1 MMRRNRIPRFLLPAL
16 LVTAAWCGRSALAQ
30 TVQQQG
36 LRPVEQM
43 VEDIDPTQISLRREN
58 AGLATLGERQNVFR
72 RIVPD
77 AGPYSPGSQ
86 RLYFISYGIVAEFD
100 RSEYGMLM
108 KQGKPTGAILQVI
121 PPNTVFHVG
130 LPPPI
135 KPSLDP
141 DAIVPGMVQGRIDA
155 RVHSP
160 PQVGGPVTGRWI
172 APSQSREIDRE
183 QADAQR
189 YQEMLVAQRGLVVA
203 ALGRIARSAAP

>member
-1 MMRRNRIPRFLLPAL
+1 M
-16 LVTAAWCGRSALAQ
+16 TAAWCGRAALAQ

-36 LRPVEQM
+36 LRPVDQM

-86 RLYFISYGIVAEFD
+86 RLYFISYGIIAEFD

-108 KQGKPTGAILQVI
+108 KKGQPTGAILQVI

-135 KPSLDP
+135 KPPLDP
-141 DAIVPGMVQGRIDA
+141 DVIVPGMVQGRVDA
-155 RVHSP
+155 RVHSS
-160 PQVGGPVTGRWI
+160 PQIGGPVSGRWI
-172 APSQSREIDRE
+172 APSQSHEIDRE